1 MAFLRTRRYNQI
13 QRKQLER
20 TVKVCIKIYERSW
33 KKPLLY
39 IMRKKSYGCW
49 IILVIHKRK
58 SVMS

>member
-20 TVKVCIKIYERSW
+20 TVKVCIKTYERSW
-33 KKPLLY
+33 KKLLLY
-39 IMRKKSYGCW
+39 IMRKKSYGYW
-49 IILVIHKRK
+49 IILIIQKRK